1 MDRGSSEWQSSGE
14 LESPR
19 RKHRRSRVR
28 TVAGAGIAPGRIA
41 QGGTRT
47 AKDDEEQM
55 DKPAPWVGV
64 NYRKEELVV
73 AVWPSGEQFSLA
85 NEGRALRSLVKRL
98 APFNCARIV
107 VEAIGGYE
115 TLLVA
120 DPQRPS
126 NILLAGGGN
135 GARNNP
141 AD

>member
-1 MDRGSSEWQSSGE
+1 
-14 LESPR
+14 
-19 RKHRRSRVR
+19 
-28 TVAGAGIAPGRIA
+28 
-41 QGGTRT
+41 
-47 AKDDEEQM
+47 M

-85 NEGRALRSLVKRL
+85 NEGRELHSLVNRL

-107 VEAIGGYE
+107 FEATGGYE

-135 GARNNP
+135 GARDNP

>member
-1 MDRGSSEWQSSGE
+1 
-14 LESPR
+14 
-19 RKHRRSRVR
+19 
-28 TVAGAGIAPGRIA
+28 
-41 QGGTRT
+41 
-47 AKDDEEQM
+47 M

-73 AVWPSGEQFSLA
+73 AVRPSGEQFSLA

-107 VEAIGGYE
+107 VEATGGYE

-135 GARNNP
+135 GARDNP